1 MTLPTKFK
9 TFQNSEGVIT
19 RLPAKFS
26 KKVELADWAL
36 SLFEPG
42 KVYDEKQVNETI
54 GQYIEDFALI
64 RRLLVDDG
72 KLERDTYGREYR
84 RVVAEPIS

>member
-1 MTLPTKFK
+1 MTLPAKYK
-9 TFQNSEGVIT
+9 AFQNSEGVIT

-36 SLFEPG
+36 GLFEVG
-42 KVYDEKQVNETI
+42 TVYSEQQVNEII
-54 GQYIEDFALI
+54 GQYIADFALI

-72 KLERDTYGREYR
+72 KLERDAYGREYR
-84 RVVAEPIS
+84 RVVEQSAS

>member
-1 MTLPTKFK
+1 
-9 TFQNSEGVIT
+9 VIT

-36 SLFEPG
+36 GLFEVG
-42 KVYDEKQVNETI
+42 NIYSEQQVNEII
-54 GQYIEDFALI
+54 GQYIADFALI

-72 KLERDTYGREYR
+72 KLERDAYGREYR
-84 RVVAEPIS
+84 RILADS

>member
-1 MTLPTKFK
+1 MNLPAKYK
-9 TFQNSEGVIT
+9 TFQNSDGVIT

-36 SLFEPG
+36 DLFEVG
-42 KVYDEKQVNETI
+42 TVYSEQQVNEMI
-54 GQYIEDFALI
+54 GQHIADFALI

-72 KLERDTYGREYR
+72 KLERDAYGREYR
-84 RVVAEPIS
+84 RAVDDTAS

>member
-1 MTLPTKFK
+1 MTLPAKYNA
-9 TFQNSEGVIT
+9 FQNSDGVIT

-36 SLFEPG
+36 GLFEVG
-42 KVYDEKQVNETI
+42 TVYSEQQVNDTI
-54 GQYIEDFALI
+54 GEFIADFALI

-72 KLERDTYGREYR
+72 KLERDAYGREYR
-84 RVVAEPIS
+84 RVVIETAS

>member
-1 MTLPTKFK
+1 MTLPSKYK
-9 TFQNSEGVIT
+9 AFQNSDGVIT

-36 SLFEPG
+36 GLFEVG
-42 KVYDEKQVNETI
+42 TVYSEQQVNDTI
-54 GQYIEDFALI
+54 GEFIADFALI

-72 KLERDTYGREYR
+72 KLERDAYGREYR
-84 RVVAEPIS
+84 RVVIETAS

>member
-1 MTLPTKFK
+1 MTLPAKYK
-9 TFQNSEGVIT
+9 AFQNSEGVIT

-36 SLFEPG
+36 GLFEVG
-42 KVYDEKQVNETI
+42 TVYSEQQVNEII
-54 GQYIEDFALI
+54 GQYIADFALI

-72 KLERDTYGREYR
+72 KLGRDAYGREYR
-84 RVVAEPIS
+84 RVVDEAVS